1 MDEESMSLPQPGGN
15 ELMRSNATASLVVLV
30 LKDAA
35 VAKLILFDLDPKF
48 LFGVVVWDY
57 ALREQRRINQGRGRY
72 TTINPW
78 GEFDL
83 R

>member
-1 MDEESMSLPQPGGN
+1 
-15 ELMRSNATASLVVLV
+15 MRSNATASSVVLV

-57 ALREQRRINQGRGRY
+57 ALREQRRINQGSGGRCGGRY
-72 TTINPW
+72 TTTNPW